1 MVKPA
6 DIESRYRNILLQ
18 KMEGV
23 ALVNQR
29 LAVAAIGFRPLINDL
44 ADTADAATVAV
55 TEQIG
60 VLLTPW
66 FMNLMLLPGEGES
79 WSEELQGDKTV
90 RQLPSG
96 SYEFVYGW
104 DAVLGGYGMC
114 ALFSPMFE
122 FDSQQ
127 EAVATADE
135 VLQALFDQHN
145 YAPTDRQ
152 VALQEAAPAAAQ
164 QQTLNNRLGMTTGI
178 DAESDFV
185 VSGSTVSVVSDD
197 EKQGGERPAQLS
209 RRQFFTAGL
218 STNRKKRI
226 RGL

>member
-6 DIESRYRNILLQ
+6 DIESRYRNILHQ

-23 ALVNQR
+23 ALLNQR
-29 LAVAAIGFRPLINDL
+29 LAVAAIGFRPLISDS
-44 ADTADAATVAV
+44 ADTADVATVAV
-55 TEQIG
+55 AEQIG

-79 WSEELQGDKTV
+79 WPEELQGDKTV
-90 RQLPSG
+90 RHLPSG
-96 SYEFVYGW
+96 SYEFIYGW

-122 FDSQQ
+122 FDSQ
-127 EAVATADE
+127 EGAVATAEE
-135 VLQALFDQHN
+135 VLLALFDQHN

-152 VALQEAAPAAAQ
+152 IALQDAAPAAAQ
-164 QQTLNNRLGMTTGI
+164 LPTLNNRSGMAAGI
-178 DAESDFV
+178 DTESDFV
-185 VSGSTVSVVSDD
+185 VSGSPASVVTDNAQ
-197 EKQGGERPAQLS
+197 QGVERPAQLS

-218 STNRKKRI
+218 STERRK
-226 RGL
+226 G